1 MSQRSEVI
9 RIIQEYFSGS
19 KKISELPDAGAIS
32 GTEYVE
38 VVQLGVNVKT
48 TAGALATGGA
58 GVVAIVAGTNVSVDA
73 TDPQFPIVSATGG
86 SGNIDIGTTVITGG
100 TSTRILYNNGGVVG
114 EYPIGTGVATALAV
128 NVGSAG
134 AFVTFNGAGGTPSSI
149 VLTNATGLPL
159 ATGVTGTLPVANGGS
174 GAATLTGLLQGNG
187 TSAFT
192 AITNSSTVGQVL
204 RVTGASTYA
213 WGALDL
219 ADSDAVTGI
228 LPIANGGSGS
238 SSAVWWALTG
248 TSTLTGT
255 TTIAN
260 GGNTLT
266 FSGSGSTTFNHALG
280 TATGP
285 GFLVSGSLTANA
297 ALCFASQFAG
307 TITGRGTSNDV
318 IAGLSVTPTL
328 NNSTGVGISHIG
340 LRLFPVFGGSITP
353 ANSISFLVLA
363 GNAVSGSELIR
374 GTNSS
379 GVTRWSL
386 RADGTQVW
394 TTTLTG
400 SDFGGTMST
409 NAANG
414 TGHLLHSFQLSGSA
428 TTSHVGFGTKMT
440 GGASTNAT
448 NYTYYSVWDN
458 RSLVVNN
465 TGFVGYGFSY
475 QPVVTGTQ
483 SGTETLYAFT
493 SSTGLWGVG
502 TLTPAVSLDINGGFG
517 NRDTAN
523 AQITSNQNDYAIG
536 SGSSFL
542 LNTDASRNITG
553 ITGGVNG
560 KFLYVINNGSFNIV
574 FTHQDAS
581 STAAN
586 RIISSTAG
594 NLTIAPNGSITLKY
608 DATASRWRD
617 IGVR

>member
-1 MSQRSEVI
+1 MANVNIDDLPAGTIDDETLFEALNAANEKVTGAQVKAYVGGSQDLQSVLD
-9 RIIQEYFSGS
+9 QGS
-19 KKISELPDAGAIS
+19 I
-32 GTEYVE
+32 
-38 VVQLGVNVKT
+38 
-48 TAGALATGGA
+48 ALATTAIELTSTEDILIRTYGA
-58 GVVAIVAGTNVSVDA
+58 GKQVEIVNSVGTNGFGISDTNIWINSNGVFYPWPSAAPASNNYVLTA
-73 TDPQFPIVSATGG
+73 QTDGTLSWAAPSAGIT
-86 SGNIDIGTTVITGG
+86 IGTTTITSG
-100 TSTRILYNNGGVVG
+100 TNTRVLYNNGGVVG
-114 EYPIGTGVATALAV
+114 EYAQV
-128 NVGSAG
+128 
-134 AFVTFNGAGGTPSSI
+134 
-149 VLTNATGLPL
+149 
-159 ATGVTGTLPVANGGS
+159 PVANGGT

-192 AITNSSTVGQVL
+192 AITDSSTVGQVL

-228 LPIANGGSGS
+228 LPVANGGSGS
-238 SSAVWWALTG
+238 SSVVWWALTG
-248 TSTLTGT
+248 TSTLTGNV
-255 TTIAN
+255 TIAC
-260 GGNTLT
+260 GTNTLSFT
-266 FSGSGSTTFNHALG
+266 STAVENPFSFSATYTSDDSNDTILRLTG
-280 TATGP
+280 T
-285 GFLVSGSLTANA
+285 LT
-297 ALCFASQFAG
+297 S
-307 TITGRGTSNDV
+307 RGTSNDV
-318 IAGLSVTPTL
+318 ISAFTIDAATA
-328 NNSTGVGISHIG
+328 NSTGTGVTHVG
-340 LRLFPVFGGSITP
+340 LRAVATASGTTNP
-353 ANSISFLVLA
+353 ANSIQILSVAMGSQSNAETFRGTSSAGITRQQFFGDGHFVFTQTTTGSEHAGTMATNA
-363 GNAVSGSELIR
+363 GNGAGVITESMQVSGS
-374 GTNSS
+374 
-379 GVTRWSL
+379 VTTAHTHFWR
-386 RADGTQVW
+386 
-394 TTTLTG
+394 
-400 SDFGGTMST
+400 
-409 NAANG
+409 
-414 TGHLLHSFQLSGSA
+414 
-428 TTSHVGFGTKMT
+428 KMT
-440 GGASTNAT
+440 GGVTTNAT
-448 NYTYYSVWDN
+448 NNTFYSTWDN

-465 TGFVGYGFSY
+465 TGFTGYGFVY

-560 KFLYVINNGSFNIV
+560 KFLYIINNGSFNIV